1 MKIPFCAF
9 CVKTRVFCAR
19 CQELLESRQ
28 YDTVDVDVINAI
40 LNVKQRFEQHLSNV
54 EYVKSYSTDD
64 SIIVVLR
71 GIKSVPRNV
80 IQEFEQALREQLGK
94 KVRVVER
101 TSNINELAAQLAQP
115 ARILTVAV
123 SWLPDGTSEA
133 VVKITRYEA
142 RRLPFKPEEL
152 ARILSLIT
160 GTPVR
165 VEITRY

>member
-1 MKIPFCAF
+1 MKIPFCTF

-19 CQELLESRQ
+19 CQELIDSGQ
-28 YDTVDVDVINAI
+28 YDMVDVDVINAL
-40 LNVKQRFEQHLSNV
+40 LNIKQKYDQYLSNV

-64 SIIVVLR
+64 AVIVVLK
-71 GIKSVPRNV
+71 GVKSIPRNIV
-80 IQEFEQALREQLGK
+80 QELEQTLREQLGK
-94 KVRVVER
+94 RVRIVEK
-101 TSNINELAAQLAQP
+101 TSNINELAMQLAQP

-133 VVKITRYEA
+133 VVKITRFEA

-152 ARILSLIT
+152 ARILTIIT
-160 GTPVR
+160 GTPVK